1 MTQNGVQFFFK
12 MEPDGNCLFNAIL
25 QQIHHDKEKYTP
37 DHLRRQ
43 TALHMLKYADI
54 FYEYVAHDLIDF
66 DESYES
72 YVTNIFNGKIWGD
85 DLMASA
91 IVHMFNIP
99 INIVSPEMP
108 TVDLFHNVTPQI
120 VIIAN
125 GGSSVSRKPT
135 THFSQTC
142 SITRGFQLPGAGV
155 QKDPQIWD
163 EFEEGHKK
171 SFGHFLHHEKEAM
184 LTKMRNVRWNVNILD
199 KKIRHLYEEAE
210 KIKSC
215 KKVVEYQLESIQQDI
230 SNIKLSEMVES
241 TKKQKQQL
249 WRPQL

>member
-1 MTQNGVQFFFK
+1 

-66 DESYES
+66 DESYKS

-99 INIVSPEMP
+99 ISIVSPEMP
-108 TVDLFHNVTPQI
+108 HFHSSGSQFDSQPHFHSEGIPIRSQI
-120 VIIAN
+120 
-125 GGSSVSRKPT
+125 S
-135 THFSQTC
+135 
-142 SITRGFQLPGAGV
+142 
-155 QKDPQIWD
+155 
-163 EFEEGHKK
+163 
-171 SFGHFLHHEKEAM
+171 
-184 LTKMRNVRWNVNILD
+184 
-199 KKIRHLYEEAE
+199 Y
-210 KIKSC
+210 
-215 KKVVEYQLESIQQDI
+215 
-230 SNIKLSEMVES
+230 
-241 TKKQKQQL
+241 
-249 WRPQL
+249 